1 MQAKGIIAPL
11 PNMSIGNLDKLKIN
25 IVDSCKQETKT
36 MPLSDMQESD
46 SATPSNSLPSS
57 SQESYQIIITVS
69 QDGFTV
75 DDSEP
80 LPDLATALKHV
91 IAIVQERPVS
101 GDAHD
106 ELKAG
111 YNSA

>member
-1 MQAKGIIAPL
+1 
-11 PNMSIGNLDKLKIN
+11 
-25 IVDSCKQETKT
+25 
-36 MPLSDMQESD
+36 MPLADMQGPD
-46 SATPSNSLPSS
+46 SATPSDSLPSS

-91 IAIVQERPVS
+91 IAIVRENPVS